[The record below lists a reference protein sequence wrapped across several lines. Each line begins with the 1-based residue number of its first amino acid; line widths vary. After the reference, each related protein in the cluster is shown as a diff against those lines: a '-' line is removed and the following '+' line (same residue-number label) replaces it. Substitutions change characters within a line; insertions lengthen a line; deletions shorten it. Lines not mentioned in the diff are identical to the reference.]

1 MLIAGLPNVGN
12 PVVKFGLLFDKK
24 VYIMSGMFDTIAA
37 IATGMNQGGIGVIRV
52 SGDNAITAVDS
63 IFVPKKKGKE
73 VRNLD
78 SYTAAYGNVIDPTDN
93 SIIDEVIVLV
103 MKAPSTYTKEDVV
116 EIDCH
121 GGMQVMKEILHLLIK
136 NPIDNNTGL
145 NNESN
150 LTVVKNNMNI
160 SKVRLARPGEFTER
174 AFLNGRIDLS
184 QAESVMDLISAKSE
198 IAAKTALSQ
207 LKGSLKNKIIEIRK
221 DLIYNIAFIESALDD
236 PEHYSLDGF
245 REKLTG
251 ILNDKVFEIKNLIQ
265 TADNGKMMKEGI
277 QTVILGKPNAGKS
290 SILNVLAGKDRAIVT
305 DVAGTTRDTLEEFI
319 SINGIPL
326 NIIDTAGIRDTD
338 DVVEKIGV
346 DKSISAMEQADLIL
360 YIIDSS
366 VPLDENDIQIMERI
380 KDRQVIILSNKSDLK
395 NVIDESDIR
404 KYLNHKIIEISAKEQ
419 SGFEELYEELNH
431 LFFDGRLSYN
441 DEIYI
446 TNERHKQALE
456 NALSSMEMA
465 LNSIDSGMPE
475 DFYTIDLMS
484 AYEQLGYIIGESVED
499 DLVNT
504 IFREFCMGK

>member
-1 MLIAGLPNVGN
+1 MTGL
-12 PVVKFGLLFDKK
+12 
-24 VYIMSGMFDTIAA
+24 YDTIAA

-52 SGDNAITAVDS
+52 SGSEAIAAVDS
-63 IFVPKKKGKE
+63 IFIPKKAGKE

-78 SYTAAYGNVIDPTDN
+78 SYTAAYGNVIN
-93 SIIDEVIVLV
+93 SLNHSIIDEVIVLV

-121 GGMQVMKEILHLLIK
+121 GGIQVMREILHVLT
-136 NPIDNNTGL
+136 D
-145 NNESN
+145 SN
-150 LTVVKNNMNI
+150 I
-160 SKVRLARPGEFTER
+160 EHDARVRLAKPGEFTER

-198 IAAKTALSQ
+198 LAVRTAMSQ
-207 LKGSLKNKIIEIRK
+207 LKGGLKDKIISIRQE
-221 DLIYNIAFIESALDD
+221 LIHNIALIESALDD

-245 REKLTG
+245 QDTLEAMLNEK
-251 ILNDKVFEIKNLIQ
+251 KEEIAHLIQ

-290 SILNVLAGKDRAIVT
+290 SILNVLTGKERAIVT

-326 NIIDTAGIRDTD
+326 NIIDTAGIRDTE
-338 DVVEKIGV
+338 DVVERIGV

-360 YIIDSS
+360 YIVDSS

-380 KDRQVIILSNKSDLK
+380 RNRRVIILSNKSDLK
-395 NVIDESDIR
+395 NVINEADIR
-404 KYLNHKIIEISAKEQ
+404 KYLDHKIIEISAKDET
-419 SGFEELYEELNH
+419 GFEVFYEELNH
-431 LFFDGRLSYN
+431 LFFQGKLSYN

-446 TNERHKQALE
+446 TNERHRQALE
-456 NALSSMEMA
+456 NAFSSIEMA
-465 LNSIDSGMPE
+465 LHSIEDGMPE

-484 AYEQLGYIIGESVED
+484 AYEQMGLIIGESVED
-499 DLVNT
+499 DLVDT

>member
-1 MLIAGLPNVGN
+1 MT
-12 PVVKFGLLFDKK
+12 
-24 VYIMSGMFDTIAA
+24 GMYDTIAA

-52 SGDNAITAVDS
+52 SGDQAIAAVDS
-63 IFVPKKKGKE
+63 IFVPKKKGKQ
-73 VRNLD
+73 VKNLD
-78 SYTAAYGNVIDPTDN
+78 SYTAAYGNVINPTDN

-103 MKAPSTYTKEDVV
+103 MKAPYTYTKEDVV

-121 GGMQVMKEILHLLIK
+121 GGMQIMKEILHVLTNL
-136 NPIDNNTGL
+136 NHFSFVSNNNVDNNKVSVNKL
-145 NNESN
+145 DNE
-150 LTVVKNNMNI
+150 TINI
-160 SKVRLARPGEFTER
+160 RLARPGEFTER
-174 AFLNGRIDLS
+174 AFLNGRIDLT

-207 LKGSLKNKIIEIRK
+207 LKGSLKDKIISIRN
-221 DLIYNIAFIESALDD
+221 DLIHNIAFIESALDD

-245 REKLTG
+245 RDELSD
-251 ILNDKVFEIKNLIQ
+251 ILNNKKQEIIHLIE
-265 TADNGKMMKEGI
+265 TSDNGKMMKEGI

-290 SILNVLAGKDRAIVT
+290 SILNVLTGKERAIVT

-346 DKSISAMEQADLIL
+346 DKSLSAMEQADLIL

-366 VPLDENDIQIMERI
+366 VPLDDNDINIMENI

-395 NVIDESDIR
+395 NVINKSDIR
-404 KYLNHKIIEISAKEQ
+404 NYLDSKIIEISAKEK
-419 SGFEELYEELNH
+419 SGFDELYEELNH
-431 LFFDGRLSYN
+431 LFFQGKLSYN

-446 TNERHKQALE
+446 TNARHKQALE
-456 NALSSMEMA
+456 NALSSIDMA
-465 LNSIDSGMPE
+465 ITSIDDGMPE

-484 AYEQLGYIIGESVED
+484 AYEQLGYIIGEAVDD

-504 IFREFCMGK
+504 IFRDFCMGK

>member
-1 MLIAGLPNVGN
+1 MNDL
-12 PVVKFGLLFDKK
+12 
-24 VYIMSGMFDTIAA
+24 SDTIAA

-52 SGDNAITAVDS
+52 SGDQAIAAVDS
-63 IFVPKKKGKE
+63 IFIPKKKGKE
-73 VRNLD
+73 VKNLD
-78 SYTAAYGNVIDPTDN
+78 SYTAAYGNVVNPMDN

-103 MKAPSTYTKEDVV
+103 MKSPSTYTKEDVV

-121 GGMQVMKEILHLLIK
+121 GGMQVMKEILHVLIY
-136 NPIDNNTGL
+136 NDNIVNNSSSGINDKLFGL
-145 NNESN
+145 N
-150 LTVVKNNMNI
+150 KKMNRP
-160 SKVRLARPGEFTER
+160 SVRLAKPGEFTER

-198 IAAKTALSQ
+198 IAARTALSQ
-207 LKGSLKNKIIEIRK
+207 LKGSLKNKIIDIRS
-221 DLIYNIAFIESALDD
+221 DLIHNIAFIESALDD

-245 REKLTG
+245 REKLSV
-251 ILNDKVFEIKNLIQ
+251 ILNEKKQEISHLIE

-290 SILNVLAGKDRAIVT
+290 SILNVLTGKDRAIVT

-319 SINGIPL
+319 SINGISL

-338 DVVEKIGV
+338 DAVEKIGV
-346 DKSISAMEQADLIL
+346 DKSISAADHADLIL

-366 VPLDENDIQIMERI
+366 VPLDENDIQIMEKI
-380 KDRQVIILSNKSDLK
+380 KDKQVIILSNKSDLK
-395 NVIDESDIR
+395 NVINEADIR
-404 KYLNHKIIEISAKEQ
+404 KYLDYKIIDISAKEQ

-431 LFFDGRLSYN
+431 LFFDGKLSYN

-446 TNERHKQALE
+446 TNVRHKNALE
-456 NALSSMEMA
+456 NSLSSIEMV
-465 LNSIDSGMPE
+465 LGSIEDGMPE

-484 AYEQLGYIIGESVED
+484 AYEQLGLIIGESVED
-499 DLVNT
+499 DLVDT